1 MNNLCEICNGEQH
14 DPHDHPFLPKMQEHH
29 NPLDIPFGHEIH
41 EVNNN
46 IKDVDEG
53 GIGSGRH
60 KTKNFGSGGGG
71 GDAAGGSSGFDNSAS
86 TGAQPGEL
94 VTFETTSIPNSA
106 SSLSIKK
113 PIEGVTEIMKQVM
126 DSKLSCPCKNK
137 TI

>member
-1 MNNLCEICNGEQH
+1 MNICEICNGEQH

-29 NPLDIPFGHEIH
+29 NPLDIPFGHEVH

-53 GIGSGRH
+53 GSGSGRQPE
-60 KTKNFGSGGGG
+60 GGGPLSPG
-71 GDAAGGSSGFDNSAS
+71 N
-86 TGAQPGEL
+86 PGEL
-94 VTFETTSIPNSA
+94 VSFETVSIPNSA

-137 TI
+137 TTS

>member
-1 MNNLCEICNGEQH
+1 MGLGETMNNLCEICNGEQH
-14 DPHDHPFLPKMQEHH
+14 DPHDHPFLPKMETH
-29 NPLDIPFGHEIH
+29 NPLDIPFGHEVH

-53 GIGSGRH
+53 GEGSGREPE
-60 KTKNFGSGGGG
+60 GGG
-71 GDAAGGSSGFDNSAS
+71 NAS
-86 TGAQPGEL
+86 PGAQPGEL